1 MPQASR
7 SWREL
12 RHRPTGLNH
21 PRAFVA
27 LRVPAEVSYSSQDL
41 PHANAQDSS
50 AGVCREKLDSCLCQ
64 FLLFSAG
71 LFRVSSVT

>member
-1 MPQASR
+1 MPRASR

-12 RHRPTGLNH
+12 RHRPTGLTSSS
-21 PRAFVA
+21 AFVA

-41 PHANAQDSS
+41 HHANAQDSS

-64 FLLFSAG
+64 FLLFRAG